1 MKLIMS
7 TCPGKEAEGLA
18 EKLLEE
24 KLVACVNII
33 NGVVSK
39 YWWKGKMETDKES
52 LLLMKTSASLVVNVI
67 ERIRELHSYDV
78 PEVIVCNIE
87 QGNPDYLAWIR
98 EVTVCKKRSS

>member
-7 TCPGKEAEGLA
+7 TCPEKEAEALA
-18 EKLLEE
+18 DKLLEE

-33 NGVVSK
+33 NGLISK
-39 YWWKGKMETDKES
+39 YWWEGKMATDKES
-52 LLLMKTSASLVVNVI
+52 LLLMKTNPLLVVNVI

-87 QGNPDYLAWIR
+87 QGNPDYLKWIS
-98 EVTVCKKRSS
+98 EVTG